1 MDGFSALIAM
11 SGGVDSSVA
20 AYLTAA
26 SGGRCAGA
34 IMRLCPGQ
42 EPDPNTSSPEEDA
55 RAVAARL
62 GIPFFVLDD
71 RQDFEAKVIRKF
83 VDGYE
88 QGLTPSPC
96 IDCNRFLKFGTLLEQ
111 AGALGCDY
119 LVTGHYARICRDE
132 ATGRFLLYK
141 AVDENKDQ
149 SYFLACLSQSQLCRA
164 RFPLGE
170 LTKEQV
176 RSIAREQGFSNA
188 QKRDS
193 QDICFVPGGD
203 YVAFLENYTG
213 KTYPQGQF
221 INRQG
226 TVLGTHRGAV
236 CYTIGQRKGLGLAM
250 GEPVYVCDK
259 DMAANT
265 VTVGPNEALFSPAL
279 LSGDWNWFPFPS
291 LNAPIDATVKVRHSR
306 QEYPATLY
314 PQDGGLVRVVFQSP
328 QRALTPGQAVVAYQ
342 GQMVLGGGTIL
353 QALSE

>member
-1 MDGFSALIAM
+1 MDAFSALIAM

-20 AYLTAA
+20 AYLTSV
-26 SGGRCAGA
+26 SGRRCMGA

-42 EPDPNTSSPEEDA
+42 ETDASLPSPEDDA
-55 RAVAARL
+55 RAVAQKL
-62 GIPFFVLDD
+62 GIPFAVLDC
-71 RQDFEAKVIRKF
+71 RKDFEAQVIQKF

-96 IDCNRFLKFGTLLEQ
+96 IDCNRFLKFGALLDR
-111 AGALGCDY
+111 AMALGYDCV
-119 LVTGHYARICRDE
+119 VTGHYARIHRDE

-141 AVDENKDQ
+141 AVDEKKDQ
-149 SYFLACLSQSQLCRA
+149 SYFLACLSQSQLSRA

-176 RSIAREQGFSNA
+176 RSIAWEQGFSNA

-203 YVAFLENYTG
+203 YVAFLEGYTG
-213 KTYPQGQF
+213 KTYPQGSF
-221 INRQG
+221 LNRQG
-226 TVLGTHRGAV
+226 AVLGTHRGAP

-250 GEPVYVCDK
+250 GEPVYVCAK
-259 DMAANT
+259 DMSANT

-279 LSGDWNWFPFPS
+279 LAGDWNWFPFPN
-291 LNAPIDATVKVRHSR
+291 LTAPIKATVKVRHSR
-306 QEYPATLY
+306 QEYSATLY
-314 PQDGGLVRVVFQSP
+314 PQEGGLVRVEFQAP

-353 QALSE
+353 QSLSE